1 MKKSTAVIALLL
13 AMSSI
18 TMSAARADVIF
29 YFTKTGFY
37 NGNTAIT
44 DPNTFAS
51 ATFKTLSAN
60 NVTLKMSVLPG
71 LDTHGYVNDWAFNVD
86 TSITGLTRTFLS
98 GAEAKTTEFGNNI
111 VNNFGGA
118 NGGDF
123 DLAFHFDPKN
133 PGQLA
138 VNGTSTYTLTATN
151 LTENSFSFINAKG
164 IYSAVKV
171 QGYGDDFSSEYKS
184 GDPTDNPL
192 PPTSIP
198 EPTTVALLGLGLLGF
213 AVSRRTPAKSR
224 NV

>member
-13 AMSSI
+13 AMSSM

-51 ATFKTLSAN
+51 ATFKTLTSN
-60 NVTLKMSVLPG
+60 NVSLTMKVFPG
-71 LDTHGYVNDWAFNVD
+71 LDEHGYVNDWAFNVD
-86 TSITGLTRTFLS
+86 TSITTLARTFLI
-98 GAEAKTTEFGNNI
+98 GEEAKTTEFGNNI
-111 VNNFGGA
+111 VNNFGGS
-118 NGGDF
+118 NGGAF
-123 DLAFHFDPKN
+123 DLAFHFDTNN

-151 LTENSFSFINAKG
+151 LTENSFSFTNTKG

-171 QGYGDDFSSEYKS
+171 QGYGASSEYKS
-184 GDPTDNPL
+184 DNPTDNPV

-213 AVSRRTPAKSR
+213 AASRRTLVKS
-224 NV
+224 NKV

>member
-1 MKKSTAVIALLL
+1 MKKSTALIALLF
-13 AMSSI
+13 AMSSM

-29 YFTKTGFY
+29 YYSKTGFY
-37 NGNTAIT
+37 NGTAIT

-60 NVTLKMSVLPG
+60 NVSLKMSVFPG
-71 LDTHGYVNDWAFNVD
+71 LDAGGYVNDWAFNVN
-86 TSITGLTRTFLS
+86 TSITSLTRTFLNGTAANS
-98 GAEAKTTEFGNNI
+98 TEFGNNT

-123 DLAFHFDPKN
+123 DLAFHFGNSN

-151 LTENSFSFINAKG
+151 LTENSFSFTNAKG

-171 QGYGDDFSSEYKS
+171 QGYGASSEYKS
-184 GDPTDNPL
+184 GDPTDNPV

-198 EPTTVALLGLGLLGF
+198 EPSTVALLSLGLLGF
-213 AVSRRTPAKSR
+213 AVSRRKFAKSN